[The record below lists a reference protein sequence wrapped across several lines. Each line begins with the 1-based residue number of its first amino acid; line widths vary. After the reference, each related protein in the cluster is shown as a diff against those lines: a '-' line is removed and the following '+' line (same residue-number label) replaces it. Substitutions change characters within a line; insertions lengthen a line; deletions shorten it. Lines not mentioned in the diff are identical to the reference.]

1 MSVSINWIQHFSQLG
16 YKSVAYEPIVH
27 EIFPTTFNMSVGVV
41 QMDPMIRSS
50 KHMSPIKEVLVQPCV
65 RHFDIEKVGDESH
78 LSFFEMAGA
87 FEVVDYNKLDTV
99 NHTWEFLTQ
108 ELKINPAKLWASVF
122 NKDEVAGRVIDL
134 EAELKDFVA
143 KTLQGRVAFG
153 DKTTNLWEQGGGA
166 DLKDNIKLC
175 GPQVEFFYD
184 QGESGACTNPNCGP
198 FCRCG
203 RFLEISN
210 ILFIEHFIDYTK
222 EPVLGDLVNKSTE
235 TVIGVERCAKI
246 IEGVDSVYLTS
257 YFKPLLDL
265 VAKDGQINQNIKI
278 ILDHIKSLLFILSEE
293 RIEPSKKDRGR
304 IIRTLIRN
312 LLASL
317 YAEGLDGKG
326 LLPKLCQTVAEMYA
340 KPYPHLV
347 DGIDTC
353 LAVIFDHEREYK
365 VSLEKGARK
374 IAKIVKAKGLENLTE
389 QDYTAFWEIHGFPKK
404 LLPVYGIS

>member
-1 MSVSINWIQHFSQLG
+1 
-16 YKSVAYEPIVH
+16 
-27 EIFPTTFNMSVGVV
+27 
-41 QMDPMIRSS
+41 
-50 KHMSPIKEVLVQPCV
+50 V

-99 NHTWEFLTQ
+99 KHTWEFLTQ

-122 NKDEVAGRVIDL
+122 NKDKVAGRVIDL

-184 QGESGACTNPNCGP
+184 QGESGTCTNPNCGP
-198 FCRCG
+198 FCKCG
-203 RFLEISN
+203 RFLEVSN

-246 IEGVDSVYLTS
+246 TEGVDSVYLTS

-278 ILDHIKSLLFILSEE
+278 ILDHIKSLLFILSEG

-304 IIRTLIRN
+304 IIRTLIRS

-317 YAEGLDGKG
+317 YAEGLDGKE

-340 KPYPHLV
+340 KPYPHLA

-365 VSLEKGARK
+365 VTLEKGARR
-374 IAKIVKAKGLENLTE
+374 IGKIVKAKGLENLTD